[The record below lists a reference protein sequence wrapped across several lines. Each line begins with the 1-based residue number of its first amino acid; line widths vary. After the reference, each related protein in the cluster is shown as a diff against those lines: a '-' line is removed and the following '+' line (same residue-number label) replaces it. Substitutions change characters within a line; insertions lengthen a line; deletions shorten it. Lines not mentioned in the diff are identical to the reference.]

1 MKEIIF
7 EGAVLAHFSYM
18 VLPQIFPQN
27 KINLFDKNDEITRK
41 LQGVEHGI
49 FDDFDEE
56 KMGISKELLKSI
68 LSKE

>member
-1 MKEIIF
+1 MEMKEIIF

-27 KINLFDKNDEITRK
+27 KINLFD
-41 LQGVEHGI
+41 
-49 FDDFDEE
+49 EE